1 MSLLFQNTAI
11 QKKKNSPF
19 KNHTEDINKCSV
31 DLCGPEND
39 AGSDEYYLG
48 FSSSSVSS
56 LLQMISKIRDQS
68 HKSCQE
74 YQITHEALDIL

>member
-11 QKKKNSPF
+11 QKKNSPF

>member
-11 QKKKNSPF
+11 QKKISPF